1 MELKNIGYYLNT
13 LDDKSYIFM
22 LVAHNAAPTI
32 GKVKPSSLVVFKKT
46 IRRDLFS
53 NWERYKYDIVSSLNV
68 NFYELKRT
76 EDSVYVLFY
85 DYIKLKNIL
94 KNTENMAFLNR
105 FGYRDEMNIYEALWL
120 LKKRY
125 EQACPHEIGIFLGY
139 PVSDVFDFIE
149 CPNKECLMRG
159 YWKVYNDIEYAKEV
173 FKSYDEAKIKVVRH
187 TAKKIEGKFV

>member
-85 DYIKLKNIL
+85 DYIKLNNVFR
-94 KNTENMAFLNR
+94 NTENMAFLNR
-105 FGYRDEMNIYEALWL
+105 FGYSDEMNIYEALSL

>member
-46 IRRDLFS
+46 MRRDLFS
-53 NWERYKYDIVSSLNV
+53 NWERYKYDIASSLNV

-85 DYIKLKNIL
+85 DYIKLNNVFR
-94 KNTENMAFLNR
+94 NTENMAFLNR
-105 FGYRDEMNIYEALWL
+105 FGYSDKMNIYEALSL

-173 FKSYDEAKIKVVRH
+173 FK
-187 TAKKIEGKFV
+187 